1 MGYKFGGG
9 GGVGGPVAGWADAE
23 RAALSSPERPP
34 PRVTPDELL
43 SIADDVV
50 ARARPD
56 EELEAVVSWSHDT
69 EIRAADGEVEHFVES
84 DSAGVREASAE
95 NQRARKLRER
105 WGGPVFARIGCW
117 VLGADGRSIVIYI
130 LRVVR
135 QVC

>member
-1 MGYKFGGG
+1 MGYKFGGPRRCCRWRSLWWRVGYKFGGG

-56 EELEAVVSWSHDT
+56 EELEAVVS
-69 EIRAADGEVEHFVES
+69 
-84 DSAGVREASAE
+84 
-95 NQRARKLRER
+95 
-105 WGGPVFARIGCW
+105 
-117 VLGADGRSIVIYI
+117 
-130 LRVVR
+130 
-135 QVC
+135 